1 MIGLYGGSFDPIH
14 NGHLNVAIGM
24 MEAHNL
30 DEIWFC
36 PAMLNPLKQQ
46 KLSTTPENRLEMLK
60 LAIEGFPGFQ
70 AIDIELKRPGPSYT
84 IDTLDSL
91 KGKLALIIGEDSAKD
106 FHLWRSPE
114 KILARSEIIVASR
127 GKRAPFTGSPEIVT
141 ALNKGLTE
149 IRLMEISSTEVRERL
164 RNGKYCGHLVPT
176 KVLDYI
182 TKHQLYSL

>member
-36 PAMLNPLKQQ
+36 PAMLN
-46 KLSTTPENRLEMLK
+46 
-60 LAIEGFPGFQ
+60 
-70 AIDIELKRPGPSYT
+70 KRPGPSYT

-114 KILARSEIIVASR
+114 KILARSEILVASR